1 MTTQDR
7 PDRMSED
14 EMRQLATLL
23 NRYCEVELDQ
33 WDCWRSDT
41 SFGEAYIYIARK
53 PPPDWPPDS
62 FLPLPR

>member
-1 MTTQDR
+1 
-7 PDRMSED
+7 
-14 EMRQLATLL
+14 MRQLATLL